1 MNDTF
6 RDKVA
11 LITGGASG
19 IGKATALA
27 FAEAGAKVVIADV
40 LEKEG
45 EEIARSIQDKANE
58 AVFIKTDVSDTT
70 QVRSLIEKTI
80 SRFQRLDCACNNAGI
95 EGENALT
102 AESSEEN
109 WDRVIAINLKGIW
122 LCMKHEL
129 QVMVKSGGGAI
140 VNMASVAGLVGF
152 QGLSAY
158 CASKGGV
165 ISLTQTAALE
175 YAQHGIR
182 INAVCPGIIRT
193 TMVDRIIGGDP
204 KKEEQYT
211 ALEPIGRLGKP
222 EEIAKAVLWLCSDEA
237 SFVVGHPMVID
248 GGFVI
253 Q

>member
-1 MNDTF
+1 
-6 RDKVA
+6 
-11 LITGGASG
+11 
-19 IGKATALA
+19 
-27 FAEAGAKVVIADV
+27 
-40 LEKEG
+40 
-45 EEIARSIQDKANE
+45 
-58 AVFIKTDVSDTT
+58 
-70 QVRSLIEKTI
+70 
-80 SRFQRLDCACNNAGI
+80 
-95 EGENALT
+95 
-102 AESSEEN
+102 
-109 WDRVIAINLKGIW
+109 VIAINLKGIW

-193 TMVDRIIGGDP
+193 TMVDRTIGGDP

-248 GGFVI
+248 GGFVV